1 MNILIKDVLV
11 LPMMASGRE
20 ETLFRGCVG
29 ISDNRIVMVG
39 HDDQEADRFRR
50 EHAGSLCE
58 IDGRGKLLMPG
69 FINIHNHV
77 AMTLMRSYADDMP
90 LMPWL
95 TEKIWPFEA
104 KEQPDDV
111 RLGAELG
118 IAEMLLG
125 GTTTFVDMY
134 WMQSSVAEAVCR
146 SGIRAVLSPCFV
158 DNRFEEFERDLMTV
172 MDTYVGNCDGRIGV
186 MIAPHAPYTC
196 SSEHLSRALELSR
209 RYDIGINIHVA
220 ETESEIETIAQRYGK
235 SPVVYLRDL
244 GIFERPAIAVHT
256 VYLNDEDVAILK
268 QYGVSVAHNPQSN
281 MKISSGIAPVARLL
295 REGINV
301 GIGTDGP
308 CSNNDLDM
316 WEEMRSASFLQK
328 VATGDPCVLPAYEVL
343 KMATVNGA
351 KAIGMEGQLGEIA
364 EGRLADV
371 ILIDICKPHLCPQHD
386 LIANLVYCG
395 KSSDVDTVIVNG
407 RVVVEQGQLLTLDTK
422 TLCRDIQTRVE
433 EMLRRH

>member
-11 LPMMASGRE
+11 LPMTASARG

-39 HDDQEADRFRR
+39 DTEQEAEAFRR
-50 EHAGSLCE
+50 AHARSLRE

-69 FINIHNHV
+69 LINIHNHV

-158 DNRFEEFERDLMTV
+158 DDRYEEFERDLTTV
-172 MDTYVGNCDGRIGV
+172 MDTYAGKCDGRIGV

-196 SSEHLSRALELSR
+196 SSENLMRALELSR

-220 ETESEIETIAQRYGK
+220 ETAAEIETIAQRYGK

-244 GIFERPAIAVHT
+244 GVFERPTIAVHA
-256 VYLNDEDVAILK
+256 VYLNDEDIAILK

-281 MKISSGIAPVARLL
+281 MKISCGIAPVARLVK
-295 REGINV
+295 EGVNV

-328 VATGDPCVLPAYEVL
+328 VSTGDPCVLPAYEML
-343 KMATVNGA
+343 KMVTVNGA
-351 KAIGMEGQLGEIA
+351 KAIGMEGRLGEIA

-371 ILIDICKPHLCPQHD
+371 ILIDICKPHLCPRHD
-386 LIANLVYCG
+386 LVANLVYCG

-407 RVVVEQGQLLTLDTK
+407 RVVVERGRLLTLDTGV
-422 TLCRDIQTRVE
+422 LCRNIQTRVE
-433 EMLRRH
+433 EMLQRD